1 MKNMTLRGLD
11 PELEA
16 KLKQVAKEQGKS
28 VNQTALEALRGRL
41 GLDKPKRFTAVY
53 DDLDH
58 LFGRWDDEMFQRI
71 QGRIDA
77 ERGIDDEL
85 WR

>member
-11 PELEA
+11 PALEA
-16 KLKQVAKEQGKS
+16 KLRQVSEQQGKS
-28 VNQTALEALRGRL
+28 VNQTALEALRIRF
-41 GLDKPKRFTAVY
+41 GLDKEKRFTAVH

-58 LFGRWDDEMFQRI
+58 LFGRWDEEEFQRI

-77 ERGIDDEL
+77 ERNVDDEL
-85 WR
+85 WQ